1 MLNFY
6 RKRNIVLGA
15 ILLIGVTFIL
25 TAGGA
30 LYLFRQMVPD
40 TTGAIQL
47 IRAMDLVRS
56 RYIEQVPVETLMNGA
71 IRGMIG
77 SLNDP
82 YSIYMD
88 AKMYRDFRME
98 TEGSFSGV
106 GIVISVKD
114 KQLTVV
120 SPIEGTPGEKAGIR
134 SGDQIVKIDGKDTK
148 DLALDEA
155 VSRIRGKEGTEVV
168 LTLRRGELVKDYRL
182 TRANIEIKTVSS
194 RMLPEKIGVIR
205 LSMFNEKTAGEFYKQ
220 YEQLEKQGMKA
231 TILDLRDNPGG
242 LLESSVRVSGKLVPK
257 GPVVSVVTRNG
268 QTEVHRSE
276 LQATKYPLVVLINN
290 GSASA
295 SEIVAGA
302 VQDTG
307 AGTLI
312 GSKTFGKGS
321 VQSILRLSS
330 DTAIKLTIAR
340 YATPKN
346 RFINGVGIE
355 PDMKVDNPEVK
366 GDGVTRPARLP
377 VNGVVDSIAG
387 QPPDL
392 QMDAAIQLLKGKI

>member
-1 MLNFY
+1 MNS
-6 RKRNIVLGA
+6 RRNIIIGA
-15 ILLIGVTFIL
+15 ILLVAVTFVV

-30 LYLFRQMVPD
+30 LYLFDQMVPD
-40 TTGAIQL
+40 ATGALQL
-47 IRAMDLVRS
+47 MRAVDVVRS
-56 RYIEQVPVETLMNGA
+56 RYIEEVPLEKLMNGA
-71 IRGMIG
+71 IRGMVS

-88 AKMYRDFRME
+88 AKMYKEFRME

-114 KQLTVV
+114 KLLTVV

-134 SGDQIVKIDGKDTK
+134 SGDQILKIDGQDTK

-155 VSRIRGKEGTEVV
+155 VGKIRGKEGTDVT
-168 LTLRRGELVKDYRL
+168 LTLRRGDKLRDVKL
-182 TRANIEIKTVSS
+182 TRANIQIKTVSS
-194 RMLPEKIGVIR
+194 RMLPEKIAVIR
-205 LSMFNEKTAGEFYKQ
+205 LSMFNEQTAGEFYKQ
-220 YEQLEKQGMKA
+220 YEAMETQGMKA
-231 TILDLRDNPGG
+231 MILDLRDNPGG
-242 LLESSVRVSGKLVPK
+242 LLDSSVRVSNKLVPK

-268 QTEVHRSE
+268 EKEVHNSQ
-276 LQATKYPLVVLINN
+276 LDKVKYPLVVLVNG

-312 GSKTFGKGS
+312 GTKTFGKGS
-321 VQSILRLSS
+321 VQSIVKLSN
-330 DTAIKLTIAR
+330 DTAIKLTIAK

-346 RFINGVGIE
+346 RFINGIGIE
-355 PDMKVDNPEVK
+355 PDIKVENPENK
-366 GDGVTRPARLP
+366 NGAENLPGRLP
-377 VNGVVDSIAG
+377 FAPKDGPAG
-387 QPPDL
+387 ADAPPDL
-392 QMDAAIQLLKGKI
+392 QMEAAVNLLKGKI

>member
-1 MLNFY
+1 
-6 RKRNIVLGA
+6 VLVV
-15 ILLIGVTFIL
+15 VTFFL

-30 LYLFRQMVPD
+30 LYLFEQMVPD
-40 TTGAIQL
+40 SASAL
-47 IRAMDLVRS
+47 KLLRAMDVVRS
-56 RYIEQVPVETLMNGA
+56 RYIEVVPSETLMNGA
-71 IRGMIG
+71 IKGMVN

-88 AKMYRDFRME
+88 AKMYKEFRME

-134 SGDQIVKIDGKDTK
+134 SGDQILKIDGKDTK
-148 DLALDEA
+148 ELALDEA
-155 VSRIRGKEGTEVV
+155 VGMIRGKEGTDVM
-168 LTLRRGELVKDYRL
+168 LTLRRGENVREVKL
-182 TRANIEIKTVSS
+182 TRANIQIKTVSS
-194 RMLPEKIGVIR
+194 RMLPEKIAVIR
-205 LSMFNEKTAGEFYKQ
+205 LSMFNEQTAGEFYKQ
-220 YEQLEKQGMKA
+220 YEAMEAQGMKA

-242 LLESSVRVSGKLVPK
+242 LLDSSVRVSNKLVPK
-257 GPVVSVVTRNG
+257 GPVVSVVPRDG
-268 QTEVHRSE
+268 EIEVHRSQLE
-276 LQATKYPLVVLINN
+276 KVKYPLVVLVNG

-312 GSKTFGKGS
+312 GTKTFGKGS
-321 VQSILRLSS
+321 VQSIVKLTN
-330 DTAIKLTIAR
+330 DTAIKLTIAK

-346 RFINGVGIE
+346 RFINGIGIE
-355 PDMKVDNPEVK
+355 PDLKIENPESK
-366 GDGVTRPARLP
+366 NGEARPGRSPIMGTEEQANSEAP
-377 VNGVVDSIAG
+377 A
-387 QPPDL
+387 DL
-392 QMDAAIQLLKGKI
+392 QMEAAINLLKGKL

>member
-1 MLNFY
+1 MNSR
-6 RKRNIVLGA
+6 RKLIIGA
-15 ILLIGVTFIL
+15 VALVVVTFLL

-30 LYLFRQMVPD
+30 LYLFSQVVPD
-40 TTGAIQL
+40 TTGAVKL
-47 IRAMDLVRS
+47 MRAMDVVRT
-56 RYIEQVPVETLMNGA
+56 RYIEPVSTETLMNGA
-71 IRGMIG
+71 IQGMVK

-134 SGDQIVKIDGKDTK
+134 SGDQIIKIDGKETK
-148 DLALDEA
+148 DMALDEA
-155 VSRIRGKEGTEVV
+155 VGKIRGKEGTDVT
-168 LTLRRGELVKDYRL
+168 LTLKRADNVKDYKL

-194 RMLPEKIGVIR
+194 RMLPEKIAVIR
-205 LSMFNEKTAGEFYKQ
+205 LSMFNEKTAAEFYKQ
-220 YEQLEKQGMKA
+220 YEAMEAQGMKA

-242 LLESSVRVSGKLVPK
+242 LLDSSVKVSNKLVPK
-257 GPVVSVVTRNG
+257 GTVVSVVTRDG
-268 QTEVHRSE
+268 QTEVHRSN
-276 LQATKYPLVVLINN
+276 LDKVKYPLAVLING

-312 GSKTFGKGS
+312 GVKTFGKGS
-321 VQSILRLSS
+321 VQSILKLSN
-330 DTAIKLTIAR
+330 DTAIKLTIAK
-340 YATPKN
+340 YATPKE
-346 RFINGVGIE
+346 RFINGIGIE
-355 PDMKVDNPEVK
+355 PDIKVENPEPK
-366 GDGVTRPARLP
+366 AEANRTGRLP
-377 VNGVVDSIAG
+377 ITGNNG
-387 QPPDL
+387 QPPSADQPADL
-392 QMDAAIQLLKGKI
+392 QMEAAIHLLKGKI